1 MVHVG
6 VVESYIRLD
15 EYLRRG
21 VWLGIWLGGWRGVL
35 RSLRIVTMGEVSPL
49 LLVFLIVPGSSRRLG
64 VLLVFLIL

>member
-21 VWLGIWLGGWRGVL
+21 VWLGGERGVL

-49 LLVFLIVPGSSRRLG
+49 LLVFLIVLGSSRRLG